1 MKFLKDL
8 LTPQEQSA
16 LLLICGLT
24 LLGLLGGR
32 LLNPGSPLS
41 AVAANEASKP
51 ELLSEALE
59 EDKPVQIDIRSASKE
74 ELMLLP
80 GIGEKRA
87 QLIIDHRKSKPF
99 QSTDDLLQIKG
110 IGEKTLAKM
119 LPSLLPFGSPSLKL
133 AEVSEPGEVVELVG
147 SLKTQESAKKAREK
161 KPAKVPKSEMTNV
174 VNINT
179 AGLGEL
185 CTLPGIGETKAQT
198 IIDYRNE
205 NGAFESIEDI
215 VKVKGIGPKTL
226 EKMRHR
232 LKI

>member
-87 QLIIDHRKSKPF
+87 QFIFDHR
-99 QSTDDLLQIKG
+99 
-110 IGEKTLAKM
+110 
-119 LPSLLPFGSPSLKL
+119 
-133 AEVSEPGEVVELVG
+133 
-147 SLKTQESAKKAREK
+147 
-161 KPAKVPKSEMTNV
+161 
-174 VNINT
+174 
-179 AGLGEL
+179 
-185 CTLPGIGETKAQT
+185 
-198 IIDYRNE
+198 
-205 NGAFESIEDI
+205 
-215 VKVKGIGPKTL
+215 
-226 EKMRHR
+226 
-232 LKI
+232 